1 MAYIYANPIVQTKK
15 RFMTNSNYL
24 TTLSSVLEKLRLRK
38 QDKEFRMTKKGFGT
52 EAKSYRPDELAIIR
66 TYRFEGDSDPSDNS
80 VLYLIEAN
88 DGSIGYT
95 MDAYGVYSNHE
106 GEGYDDFIRKIPVM
120 ERTDQQIFGED
131 KTN

>member
-1 MAYIYANPIVQTKK
+1 MITKLLVYK
-15 RFMTNSNYL
+15 ELNFTFMINTNYL

-52 EAKSYRPDELAIIR
+52 EAKTYRPDELCIIR

-80 VLYLIEAN
+80 ILYLLEAN

-95 MDAYGVYSNHE
+95 MDAYGVYSNHD
-106 GEGYDDFIRKIPVM
+106 GDGYDDFIRKIPVT

-131 KTN
+131 KV